1 MANNESKSNVSAGG
15 GVSILTVLQIIF
27 IVLKCAKIGDF
38 AKWSWVKVLIP
49 TWIGLGIFL
58 IAVVILLI
66 VAIVAVIKRRK
77 Y

>member
-1 MANNESKSNVSAGG
+1 MENNESKSSGSAGG

-38 AKWSWVKVLIP
+38 EKWSWVKVFIP

-58 IAVVILLI
+58 IAVIILFI
-66 VAIVAVIKRRK
+66 VAIVRVIKRRK

>member
-1 MANNESKSNVSAGG
+1 MANHESKSNASAGG
-15 GVSILTVLQIIF
+15 GVGILTVLQIIF

-38 AKWSWVKVLIP
+38 EKWSWVKVLIP

>member
-1 MANNESKSNVSAGG
+1 MANHESRSSGSAGG

-38 AKWSWVKVLIP
+38 EKWSWVKVFIP

-58 IAVVILLI
+58 IAVVILFI
-66 VAIVAVIKRRK
+66 VAIVRVIKRRK